1 MTRSRRI
8 QLLAGVIAL
17 AVAVAIAVAV
27 LGHSS
32 SKSPVQAVTTTPT
45 TTAGATT
52 TGGTTTTAGTTTTG
66 GTKTTTAPTRI
77 TGPAAITALFAGIP
91 QHGDTLGKPSA
102 PVSLVVFEDPQCPY
116 CDEWTL
122 DTLPTIL
129 TQFVRTGKV
138 KLVYRGL
145 VVISENSV
153 LGVRAIAAAG
163 RQNKLWD
170 MNEALYANQG
180 KENSGWITSNLI
192 LALAAD
198 LGLDSKKLVAD
209 ANSKAVTSILTAAAK
224 EATADNV
231 HGTPS
236 FVILN
241 PPAAPKQLNES
252 SLEPAGFV
260 ASLTA
265 AIG

>member
-52 TGGTTTTAGTTTTG
+52 TGGTTTTAGTTT
-66 GTKTTTAPTRI
+66 TRI